1 MEMWC
6 FHGRWGLWLEREVPA
21 ERYSGL
27 SQDQRSCIPV
37 QDPRATRCH
46 MPLPTRVPSLA
57 TLQHTQAPR
66 PLQGSAQRPQP
77 KGNRL
82 RQKLLSCQCLKPVV
96 SFGANCRGT
105 HLLCHS
111 WLIPWEAQ
119 MADTFLAF
127 RDPGLRNKRTLPLV
141 TFAPRPE

>member
-1 MEMWC
+1 MFPWQVGVVARE
-6 FHGRWGLWLEREVPA
+6 RSPSREILWALPRSKKLHTCPGPKSNEVPH
-21 ERYSGL
+21 SSSHQG
-27 SQDQRSCIPV
+27 S
-37 QDPRATRCH
+37 
-46 MPLPTRVPSLA
+46 A
-57 TLQHTQAPR
+57 TLQHTQAPHL
-66 PLQGSAQRPQP
+66 LQGSAQRPQP